1 MSFKRLFMT
10 VLISGSSSAC
20 LASTKSFF
28 AWHKLFSPKIFAK
41 LLERF
46 SSKRK
51 YLGRTQTKFKG

>member
-1 MSFKRLFMT
+1 MA
-10 VLISGSSSAC
+10 VLISGSSSLC

-51 YLGRTQTKFKG
+51 YLGSTQTKFKG